1 MTVRFRLDL
10 LNEETFMMPTVK
22 IPRTTRACLCVAVA
36 AALGGLTACAT
47 TASSG
52 GSTGGGGGTGPIT
65 FGVLHPFTGAYA
77 SVGEAALQGV
87 TVAVSEINANGGIL
101 GRQLQIVHAD
111 TLGDPVDAVPAA
123 EHMIAQ
129 NHPVGIIGPGG
140 LEIGAIQRI
149 LDADKIP
156 FEFEGGDTAFDNTTD
171 PMLWRD
177 SPSDLQEG
185 VAMAVW
191 ALEHGEKKA
200 AFMMSSITTA
210 QDFIP
215 FIQDAYKAGGGTIVA
230 NETLTPG
237 LTSYRTEALK
247 VTQAKPDVIFS
258 QMEPPT
264 AAVLTQ
270 DFKEIDNLA
279 IPFIASDTS
288 AAAEWIKAVTPTV
301 ANKAVLSAEGASAT
315 SPANAVFMQYFNQ
328 DFKGQQPLASATYSY
343 DATIALALA
352 IDKAGTTNGPTY
364 AKDIPLVT
372 TAPGTV
378 VYDYKTAS
386 ADLKAGKKI
395 NYDGAS
401 GDMDYNQFHNV
412 FGPYELVK
420 STPAGVEQPVGTISA
435 AQLEKA
441 TPKGQ

>member
-1 MTVRFRLDL
+1 MISVL
-10 LNEETFMMPTVK
+10 K
-22 IPRTTRACLCVAVA
+22 IPRTTRACLCVAVVA
-36 AALGGLTACAT
+36 SLAGLTACAT

-52 GSTGGGGGTGPIT
+52 GSSGNSSSPIT

-87 TVAVSEINANGGIL
+87 TVAASEINANGGIL
-101 GRQLQIVHAD
+101 GRKLQIVHAD

-123 EHMIAQ
+123 ENMIATS
-129 NHPVGIIGPGG
+129 HPVGIIGPGG

-156 FEFEGGDTAFDNTTD
+156 FMFEGGDTAYDNTTD

-191 ALEHGEKKA
+191 ALEHGYKRA

-215 FIQDAYKAGGGTIVA
+215 YIQDAYQAGGGTIVD

-247 VTQAKPDVIFS
+247 VAQAKPQVIFS

-279 IPFIASDTS
+279 IPIIASDTS
-288 AAAEWIKAVTPTV
+288 AAAEWIKAVTPAV
-301 ANKAVLSAEGASAT
+301 ANKAVLSAEGASST
-315 SPANAVFMQYFNQ
+315 SPANAEFMQYFNQ
-328 DFKGQQPLASATYSY
+328 DYKGQQPLASATYSY

-352 IDKAGTTNGPTY
+352 IDKAGTTDGPTY

-372 TAPGTV
+372 SPPGTV
-378 VYDYKTAS
+378 VYDYKTAM
-386 ADLKAGKKI
+386 ADLKAGTKI

-401 GDMDYNQFHNV
+401 GNMDYNQFHNV
-412 FGPYELVK
+412 FGPYELVR
-420 STPAGVEQPVGTISA
+420 SNLAGVEQVVGTVSA

-441 TPKGQ
+441 TPKGE

>member
-1 MTVRFRLDL
+1 MTRRA
-10 LNEETFMMPTVK
+10 K
-22 IPRTTRACLCVAVA
+22 RPRASRALTSAAVA
-36 AALGGLTACAT
+36 AALTLAAAACSS
-47 TASSG
+47 SSG
-52 GSTGGGGGTGPIT
+52 GSSGGSLGSPIT

-77 SVGEAALQGV
+77 SVGEASLQGV
-87 TVAVSEINANGGIL
+87 TVAMTEINAAGGIL
-101 GRQLQIVHAD
+101 GHKLQLVHAD

-123 EHMIAQ
+123 EHMIASS
-129 NHPVGIIGPGG
+129 HPVGIIGPGG
-140 LEIGAIQRI
+140 LEIGSIQRV

-185 VAMAVW
+185 VAMALY
-191 ALEHGEKKA
+191 ALEHGYKRA

-215 FIQDAYKAGGGTIVA
+215 YIEGAYKAGGGTIVA
-230 NETLTPG
+230 NETMTPG

-247 VTQAKPDVIFS
+247 VARSKAQVIFS
-258 QMEPPT
+258 QIEPPT

-270 DFKEIDNLA
+270 DFKEINNLA
-279 IPFIASDTS
+279 IPIIASDTS
-288 AAAEWIKAVTPTV
+288 AAAEWIKAVTPAV
-301 ANKAVLSAEGASAT
+301 AHKAVVSCEGATAT
-315 SPANAVFMQYFNQ
+315 SPASPVFMKYFNQ

-352 IDKAGTTNGPTY
+352 IDKAGSTTGTSY

-372 TAPGTV
+372 SPPGVT
-378 VYDYKTAS
+378 VYDYKTGLQ
-386 ADLKAGKKI
+386 DLKAGKKI

-401 GDMDYNQFHNV
+401 GNMDYNHFHNV
-412 FGPYELVK
+412 FGPYQLVR
-420 STPAGVEQPVGTISA
+420 SDLAGTEQVVGTITA
-435 AQLEKA
+435 AQLEKG
-441 TPKGQ
+441 TPKGA

>member
-1 MTVRFRLDL
+1 
-10 LNEETFMMPTVK
+10 MMRILKV
-22 IPRTTRACLCVAVA
+22 PRPARVGLCVMLA
-36 AALGGLTACAT
+36 ATVSALSACAT
-47 TASSG
+47 TSSSG
-52 GSTGGGGGTGPIT
+52 GGSGNALTSAGSTIT

-87 TVAVSEINANGGIL
+87 TVAATEINANGGIL
-101 GRQLQIVHAD
+101 GHKLQIVHAD

-123 EHMIAQ
+123 EHMIAT

-140 LEIGAIQRI
+140 LEIGSIQRI

-185 VAMAVW
+185 VAMSVW
-191 ALEHGEKKA
+191 ALEHGYKRA
-200 AFMMSSITTA
+200 AFMMSTITTA

-215 FIQDAYKAGGGTIVA
+215 YIQGAYKAGGGTIVA
-230 NETLTPG
+230 NESLTPG

-247 VTQAKPDVIFS
+247 IAQAHPQVIFS

-264 AAVLTQ
+264 AAVVTQ

-279 IPFIASDTS
+279 IPIIASDTS
-288 AAAEWIKAVTPTV
+288 AAAEWIKAVTPAV
-301 ANKAVLSAEGASAT
+301 ANKVVLSCEGASAT
-315 SPANAVFMQYFNQ
+315 SPATSVFMRYFNE
-328 DFKGQQPLASATYSY
+328 DYKGQQPLASATYSY

-352 IDKAGTTNGPTY
+352 IDKAGTTNGPAY

-372 TAPGTV
+372 SPPGTV
-378 VYDYKTAS
+378 VYDYKTGM
-386 ADLKAGKKI
+386 ADLKAGQKI

-401 GDMDYNQFHNV
+401 GNMDYNQFHNV
-412 FGPYELVK
+412 FGPYEMVRSDL
-420 STPAGVEQPVGTISA
+420 SGNEQVVGTITA
-435 AQLEKA
+435 AQLEAA
-441 TPKGQ
+441 TPKGA

>member
-1 MTVRFRLDL
+1 MIPVL
-10 LNEETFMMPTVK
+10 K

-36 AALGGLTACAT
+36 ASLAGLTACAT

-52 GSTGGGGGTGPIT
+52 GASGGSSGSGPIT

-87 TVAVSEINANGGIL
+87 TVAVSEINADGGIL
-101 GRQLQIVHAD
+101 GRKLQIVHAD

-123 EHMIAQ
+123 EHMIAS

-191 ALEHGEKKA
+191 ALEHGYKRA

-215 FIQDAYKAGGGTIVA
+215 YIQAAYKAGGGTIVA

-247 VTQAKPDVIFS
+247 VKQASPQVIFS

-270 DFKEIDNLA
+270 DFKEINNLA
-279 IPFIASDTS
+279 IPIIASDTS
-288 AAAEWIKAVTPTV
+288 AAAEWIKAVTPAV
-301 ANKAVLSAEGASAT
+301 ANKAVLSAQGASSA
-315 SPANAVFMQYFNQ
+315 SPANTVFMQYFNQ

-352 IDKAGTTNGPTY
+352 IDKAGSTDGPTY
-364 AKDIPLVT
+364 AKDIPVVT
-372 TAPGTV
+372 SPPGTV
-378 VYDYKTAS
+378 VYDYKTAL

-401 GDMDYNQFHNV
+401 GNMDYNQFHNV
-412 FGPYELVK
+412 FGPYELVR
-420 STPAGVEQPVGTISA
+420 SNLAGVEQSVGTVSA
-435 AQLEKA
+435 SQLEKA

>member
-1 MTVRFRLDL
+1 
-10 LNEETFMMPTVK
+10 MMRILKV
-22 IPRTTRACLCVAVA
+22 PRPARVGLCVMLA
-36 AALGGLTACAT
+36 ATASALSACAT
-47 TASSG
+47 TSSSG
-52 GSTGGGGGTGPIT
+52 GGSGNALTSAGSTIT

-87 TVAVSEINANGGIL
+87 TVAATEINANGGIL
-101 GRQLQIVHAD
+101 GHKLQIVHAD

-123 EHMIAQ
+123 EHMIAT

-140 LEIGAIQRI
+140 LEIGSIQRI

-156 FEFEGGDTAFDNTTD
+156 FEFEGGDTALDNTTD

-185 VAMAVW
+185 VAMSVW
-191 ALEHGEKKA
+191 ALEHGYKRA
-200 AFMMSSITTA
+200 AFMMSTITTA

-215 FIQDAYKAGGGTIVA
+215 YIQGAYKAGGGTIVA
-230 NETLTPG
+230 NESLTPG

-247 VTQAKPDVIFS
+247 IAQAHPQVIFS

-264 AAVLTQ
+264 AAVVTQ

-279 IPFIASDTS
+279 IPIIASDTS
-288 AAAEWIKAVTPTV
+288 AAAEWIKAVTPAV
-301 ANKAVLSAEGASAT
+301 ANKVVLSCEGASAT
-315 SPANAVFMQYFNQ
+315 SPATSVFMRYFNE
-328 DFKGQQPLASATYSY
+328 DYKGQQPLASATYSY

-352 IDKAGTTNGPTY
+352 IDKAGTTNGPAY

-372 TAPGTV
+372 SPPGTV
-378 VYDYKTAS
+378 VYDYKTGM
-386 ADLKAGKKI
+386 ADLKAGQQI

-401 GDMDYNQFHNV
+401 GNMDYNQFHNV
-412 FGPYELVK
+412 FGPYEMVRSDL
-420 STPAGVEQPVGTISA
+420 SGNEQVVGTITA
-435 AQLEKA
+435 AQLEAA
-441 TPKGQ
+441 TPKGA

>member
-1 MTVRFRLDL
+1 MAILRV
-10 LNEETFMMPTVK
+10 
-22 IPRTTRACLCVAVA
+22 PRTYRAGMCIVLA
-36 AALGGLTACAT
+36 AAVSTLSACAT
-47 TASSG
+47 TTSG
-52 GSTGGGGGTGPIT
+52 GSGGSSSLGSGSSPVT

-87 TVAVSEINANGGIL
+87 TVAASEINANGGIL
-101 GRQLQIVHAD
+101 GHKLQIVHAD

-123 EHMIAQ
+123 ENMIASS
-129 NHPVGIIGPGG
+129 HPVGIIGPGG

-149 LDADKIP
+149 LDTDKIP

-191 ALEHGEKKA
+191 ALEHGYKKA
-200 AFMMSSITTA
+200 AFMMSTITTA

-215 FIQDAYKAGGGTIVA
+215 YIQGAYKAGGGTIVA
-230 NETLTPG
+230 NESLTPG

-247 VTQAKPDVIFS
+247 VAQAHPQVIFS

-264 AAVLTQ
+264 AAVVTQ
-270 DFKEIDNLA
+270 NFKEIDNLA
-279 IPFIASDTS
+279 IPIIASDTS
-288 AAAEWIKAVTPTV
+288 AAAEWIKAVTPAV
-301 ANKAVLSAEGASAT
+301 ANKTVLSCEGAAAT

-328 DFKGQQPLASATYSY
+328 DYKGQQPLANATYAY

-372 TAPGTV
+372 SPPGTV
-378 VYDYKTAS
+378 VYDYKTAM

-401 GDMDYNQFHNV
+401 GNMDYNQYHNV
-412 FGPYELVK
+412 FGPYEMVRSNL
-420 STPAGVEQPVGTISA
+420 AGVEQVTGTISS
-435 AQLEKA
+435 AQLEQA
-441 TPKGQ
+441 TPKGA

>member
-1 MTVRFRLDL
+1 
-10 LNEETFMMPTVK
+10 MPTLK
-22 IPRTTRACLCVAVA
+22 IPRASRAGLCVALA
-36 AALGGLTACAT
+36 ATVGALTACAS

-52 GSTGGGGGTGPIT
+52 GSSGSGSGSGPIT
-65 FGVLHPFTGAYA
+65 FGVLHPFTGSYA

-87 TVAVSEINANGGIL
+87 TVAASEINASGGIL
-101 GRQLQIVHAD
+101 GRKLQIVHAD

-123 EHMIAQ
+123 EHMIAAS
-129 NHPVGIIGPGG
+129 HPAGIIGPGG

-191 ALEHGEKKA
+191 ALEHGYKRA
-200 AFMMSSITTA
+200 AFMMSTITTA

-215 FIQDAYKAGGGTIVA
+215 YIQGAYKAGGGTIVA
-230 NETLTPG
+230 NESLTPG

-247 VTQAKPDVIFS
+247 VAQAHPQVIFS

-288 AAAEWIKAVTPTV
+288 AAAEWIKAVTPAV
-301 ANKAVLSAEGASAT
+301 ANKAVLSCEGASAT
-315 SPANAVFMQYFNQ
+315 SPANAEFMKYFNQ
-328 DFKGQQPLASATYSY
+328 DYKGQQPQASATYAY

-352 IDKAGTTNGPTY
+352 IDKAGTTDSSY

-372 TAPGTV
+372 TAPGTA
-378 VYDYKTAS
+378 VYDYQTALS
-386 ADLKAGKKI
+386 DLKAGQKI

-412 FGPYELVK
+412 FGPYELVR
-420 STPAGVEQPVGTISA
+420 SNLSGVEQVVGTITA
-435 AQLEKA
+435 TQLEQA
-441 TPKGQ
+441 TPKGA

>member
-1 MTVRFRLDL
+1 
-10 LNEETFMMPTVK
+10 MP
-22 IPRTTRACLCVAVA
+22 IPKVPRPSRAGLCVVLA
-36 AALGGLTACAT
+36 ASAGALTACAT
-47 TASSG
+47 TNSSSG
-52 GSTGGGGGTGPIT
+52 GSGGSGGSLGSASSPIT
-65 FGVLHPFTGAYA
+65 FGVLHPFTGSYA

-87 TVAVSEINANGGIL
+87 TVAASEINANGGIL
-101 GRQLQIVHAD
+101 GHKLQIVHAD

-123 EHMIAQ
+123 EHMIATS
-129 NHPVGIIGPGG
+129 HPAGIIGPGG
-140 LEIGAIQRI
+140 LEIGSIQRI

-156 FEFEGGDTAFDNTTD
+156 FEFEGGDTAFDTTTD

-185 VAMAVW
+185 VAMSVW
-191 ALEHGEKKA
+191 ALEHGYKQA

-215 FIQDAYKAGGGTIVA
+215 YIEGAYKAGGGTIVA

-247 VTQAKPDVIFS
+247 VTQAHPQVIFS

-270 DFKEIDNLA
+270 DFKEINNLA

-288 AAAEWIKAVTPTV
+288 AAAEWIKAVTPAV
-301 ANKAVLSAEGASAT
+301 ANKAVLSCEGASAT
-315 SPANAVFMQYFNQ
+315 SPATTVFMRYFNQ
-328 DFKGQQPLASATYSY
+328 DYKGQQPLASATYSY

-352 IDKAGTTNGPTY
+352 IDKAGTANGPAY

-372 TAPGTV
+372 SPPGTV
-378 VYDYKTAS
+378 VYDYKTAMD
-386 ADLKAGKKI
+386 DLKAGKKI

-401 GDMDYNQFHNV
+401 GNMDYNQHHNV
-412 FGPYELVK
+412 FGPYEMVRSDL
-420 STPAGVEQPVGTISA
+420 SGNEQVVGTISA
-435 AQLEKA
+435 SQLEAA
-441 TPKGQ
+441 TPKGA